1 MILGEEVLAGVA
13 GAVTGSLLG
22 AVAAPELGALML
34 KIGVSD
40 PGFTVHIGLWP
51 LVVAAL
57 AGIAVVIGS
66 CLVLVVGASVLMS
79 WRSQRTSVLT

>member
-1 MILGEEVLAGVA
+1 MILGEAVLIGVA

-22 AVAAPELGALML
+22 AVAAPELGAFML

-57 AGIAVVIGS
+57 AGTP
-66 CLVLVVGASVLMS
+66 S
-79 WRSQRTSVLT
+79 WPPLAWCSLSGRVC